1 LPATLRQAQRAV
13 DRPAGAKA
21 EGSVKSGMRRR
32 EFITLLGG
40 AAVAWPLTARGQQP
54 AAPVVGLLRNT
65 PSASFEHIVAALR
78 RGLTEAGF
86 VDGRNV
92 AIEQR

>member
-1 LPATLRQAQRAV
+1 MLA
-13 DRPAGAKA
+13 
-21 EGSVKSGMRRR
+21 RRR
-32 EFITLLGG
+32 QFTSLLGG
-40 AAVAWPLTARGQQP
+40 AAAAWPARAQTQQP

-86 VDGRNV
+86 VDGHNV
-92 AIEQR
+92 AIELR